1 MDKAKRVFLICA
13 VAGFAGLTVWV
24 TWLAKRLDSQQPDGS
39 PLRMAAR
46 RQAPDLALRDLNG
59 QLVRLSDF
67 KGQKNV
73 ILSFWASW
81 SKPCRL
87 EMPNLRSL
95 YEQKQKLNIEILAV
109 NFDPEA
115 SAAERFTKEQKLTF
129 PVLLD
134 PSRETAKTFGVQVV
148 PSLFLVDKRGIIRPI
163 GRGLSP
169 GLAMSLPMMLEQIER
184 APARGMNRP
193 YAPSN

>member
-1 MDKAKRVFLICA
+1 MSKAKRVLLICA

-24 TWLAKRLDSQQPDGS
+24 AWLAKRLESQQPGGS
-39 PLRMAAR
+39 QSRMAAR

-59 QLVRLSDF
+59 QFVRLSDF

-87 EMPNLRSL
+87 EMPDLRSL
-95 YEQKQKLNIEILAV
+95 YEQRQKLNFEILAV
-109 NFDPEA
+109 NLDPEA
-115 SAAERFTKEQKLTF
+115 SAAEGFTKEQKLTF

-134 PSRETAKTFGVQVV
+134 PSRETAKTFGVQVI

-169 GLAMSLPMMLEQIER
+169 GLGTMLPMILEQVER
-184 APARGMNRP
+184 APATGMSRP
-193 YAPSN
+193 YAPSY